1 MEFEWDENK
10 NRLNF
15 EKHGIDFNL
24 AKTAFDGEI
33 VTKVDGRFDYGEIR
47 QVALGEVEGR
57 VLFVVYTERGDVIRI
72 ISARKANKKERNV
85 YYDQIKKGTA

>member
-24 AKTAFDGEI
+24 AKTSFNGEI
-33 VTKVDGRFDYGEIR
+33 VTKVDVRFDYGEIR

-72 ISARKANKKERNV
+72 ISARKANKKERKV

>member
-24 AKTAFDGEI
+24 AKIAFNGEI
-33 VTKVDGRFDYGEIR
+33 VTKVDVRFDYGEIR

-57 VLFVVYTERGDVIRI
+57 VLFVVYTERSDVIRI
-72 ISARKANKKERNV
+72 ISARKANKKERKV
-85 YYDQIKKGTA
+85 YYDRIKKGTA